1 MTAPDH
7 SARVIEAMET
17 ALAAERATED
27 AVREAQ
33 QAGAL
38 AVQQATE
45 RAAQIARCCD
55 GRVRRVH
62 DRCAD
67 ALTQR
72 VGELV
77 LEADA
82 MERGTARA
90 NETALDS
97 LLDRVA
103 AWLTSSK

>member
-7 SARVIEAMET
+7 SARVAEAMEA

-45 RAAQIARCCD
+45 RAAQIARHCD
-55 GRVRRVH
+55 ERVRRVH
-62 DRCAD
+62 DRCAA

-72 VGELV
+72 VGELA
-77 LEADA
+77 LEAGA
-82 MERGTARA
+82 MERGMERV

>member
-1 MTAPDH
+1 MIASAQ
-7 SARVIEAMET
+7 SARVAEAMEA
-17 ALAAERATED
+17 ALSAERAGEE

-45 RAAQIARCCD
+45 HAAHIARRCD
-55 GRVRRVH
+55 ERVRRVH
-62 DRCAD
+62 DRCAA

-72 VGELV
+72 VSELV
-77 LEADA
+77 LEEGA
-82 MERGTARA
+82 MEGEAA
-90 NETALDS
+90 LPDETALRS
-97 LLDRVA
+97 LIDRVA

>member
-1 MTAPDH
+1 MTAPDQ
-7 SARVIEAMET
+7 SARVAEAMEA

-45 RAAQIARCCD
+45 RAAQIARRCD
-55 GRVRRVH
+55 ERVRRVH
-62 DRCAD
+62 DRCAA

-82 MERGTARA
+82 MEQGMARV